1 MMWEDVAVLVI
12 LFVCLI
18 VVGFAAITLRSG
30 ASTKASKRIIAWR
43 NARASDSGSSDLTK
57 HSASALGRDTLKRI
71 SLVLASLSSVRSS
84 ELTETRELLRQSGFR
99 SPSAVRV
106 FSGARVVLELALFIV
121 AANFA
126 RVYDLALAETIAALL
141 CMFTLGRFIPTYG
154 LTKIRDRRHQRVVEI
169 LPEFMDLLSICLGSG
184 LGVQDAML
192 RITDEVR
199 ELDPVF
205 GEELHVSMLEVA
217 AGVALDEALKG
228 LVVRCGTAE
237 LRSLVSV
244 LSQSTRY
251 GSGVCESLDE
261 YAESIRSSRL
271 VLAEGQAETAPTK
284 MLFPTML
291 ILFSTLAAI
300 LGPMFWRVTDAL
312 GQ

>member
-1 MMWEDVAVLVI
+1 MMFKEAAAPAVLFVLFIVI
-12 LFVCLI
+12 GYV
-18 VVGFAAITLRSG
+18 AITLRSG
-30 ASTKASKRIIAWR
+30 ISTKASKRIIAWR
-43 NARASDSGSSDLTK
+43 DARASKSGGSDLTK
-57 HSASALGRDTLKRI
+57 HSQNLLGRDLLKKL
-71 SLVLASLSSVRSS
+71 SLALASLSNVRSS
-84 ELTETRELLRQSGFR
+84 EQTETRELLRQSGFR

-126 RVYDLALAETIAALL
+126 RVYNLALAETLAALL
-141 CMFTLGRFIPTYG
+141 CMFTVGRFIPTYG
-154 LTKIRDRRHQRVVEI
+154 LTKIRDRRHQRIVEI

-184 LGVQDAML
+184 LGVQDSML
-192 RITDEVR
+192 RVTDEVR
-199 ELDPVF
+199 ELNPVF

-217 AGVALDEALKG
+217 AGVALDDALKG
-228 LVVRCGTAE
+228 LVIRCGTTE

-251 GSGVCESLDE
+251 GSGVCESLEE
-261 YAESIRSSRL
+261 YAQSIRSSRL
-271 VLAEGQAETAPTK
+271 ILAEGLAETAPTK

-291 ILFSTLAAI
+291 ILFSTLSAI
-300 LGPMFWRVTDAL
+300 LGPMFWRVSDAL

>member
-1 MMWEDVAVLVI
+1 MMPQEVTTMAVQFKRGI
-12 LFVCLI
+12 
-18 VVGFAAITLRSG
+18 AATYSAVTLRSG
-30 ASTKASKRIIAWR
+30 RRTGVRRRLMLWE
-43 NARASDSGSSDLTK
+43 NARAASSGSSEATG
-57 HSASALGRDTLKRI
+57 SSQSSPVRDILRKLSVVVGSI
-71 SLVLASLSSVRSS
+71 SNVRSS
-84 ELTETRELLRQSGFR
+84 ELNETRELLRQSGFR

-106 FSGARVVLELALFIV
+106 FSGARVLIELALFIV

-126 RVYDLALAETIAALL
+126 RVYSLEPIQTLAALL
-141 CMFTLGRFIPTYG
+141 CMFALGRSIPTYG
-154 LTKIRDRRHQRVVEI
+154 LRKIRDRRQQRMVEV
-169 LPEFMDLLSICLGSG
+169 LPEFMDLLSICLSSG
-184 LGVQDAML
+184 LGVQDSVL
-192 RITDEVR
+192 RVTDEVR
-199 ELDPVF
+199 ELDTVF
-205 GEELHVSMLEVA
+205 GEELHVAMLEVA
-217 AGVALDEALKG
+217 AGISLEEGLRG
-228 LVVRCGTAE
+228 LVNRCGTSE

-291 ILFSTLAAI
+291 ILLSTLAAV
-300 LGPMFWRVTDAL
+300 LGPMFWRVSDAL